1 MRQRKPWISNILS
14 PKEGIVMRR
23 KASRIYVKRLY
34 LGLAMLFL
42 LLAGCSAADR
52 TASES
57 TLEQDLVS
65 SEAFHYF
72 AQKPNTTVSGLEI
85 IKRQTDVEAKT
96 DRVWVEVSL
105 SSDMFEGNASYIMDY
120 SLYNDGWHLENVES
134 DDTSTWSF
142 TALRGLTEE
151 ELLQQL
157 PAQSTILDIQT
168 DLAAGTQF
176 VAYERTESHTLCDV
190 TFSGTLDG
198 HFDQGDWYFSTYEAV
213 ASEQWK
219 SDLKLVKDDS
229 CFYQISSKGE
239 VTRYSNYY
247 EETWTDFTD
256 VVFLGRYTATDFI
269 VEFGSADWD
278 KYYQKGYTIDWGNL
292 NWDDMRYGYRLDNWR
307 PAMFLLLGWDEAY
320 MCDTGLRS
328 NDSAHSFFNPCTP
341 LQIALS

>member
-1 MRQRKPWISNILS
+1 MKHQIN
-14 PKEGIVMRR
+14 GIWA
-23 KASRIYVKRLY
+23 KGLYV
-34 LGLAMLFL
+34 GLIML
-42 LLAGCSAADR
+42 LLLLTGCSAASR
-52 TASES
+52 TASKA

-72 AQKPNTTVSGLEI
+72 AQKPNTTISGLEI
-85 IKRQTDVEAKT
+85 IKRQTDADAKT

-105 SSDMFEGNASYIMDY
+105 SSDMFEGKASYIMDY

-134 DDTSTWSF
+134 DDASTWSF

-157 PAQSTILDIQT
+157 PAESTILDIQT
-168 DLAAGTQF
+168 DLDAGTQF
-176 VAYERTESHTLCDV
+176 VAYERTESHALCDV
-190 TFSGTLDG
+190 TFTGTFEG
-198 HFDQGDWYFSTYEAV
+198 HFNTFNEVDWYFFTHEVV

-239 VTRYSNYY
+239 VTRRYSNNQG
-247 EETWTDFTD
+247 EIRTDLTN
-256 VVFLGRYTATDFI
+256 VVFLKQYTATDFI
-269 VEFGSADWD
+269 VKFGSADWD

-320 MCDTGLRS
+320 MCNTGLRS